1 MRRQFDERLEIR
13 TTRRVIEE
21 QVIGFAW
28 NVDCSLVFALA
39 EKYVNQDNDE
49 KYINALY
56 SACFRLHMI
65 SRMTYKGKY
74 GISKLP
80 KEIYREIVFEWLT
93 DSMENVENLLRKA
106 GFVVTEELTLYVYKC
121 LKAMEDVI
129 SQLLSYVDCIIYPRE
144 FASVIDYIIVKKGV
158 VPRPIYVGS
167 SLPINCANLS
177 RFDFKMPWEKI

>member
-21 QVIGFAW
+21 QVSGFAW
-28 NVDCSLVFALA
+28 NIECSLVYAIA
-39 EKYVNQDNDE
+39 EKYLNPDSDE
-49 KYINALY
+49 KYINALF

-74 GISKLP
+74 GISKLS
-80 KEIYREIVFEWLT
+80 KDVYRGILFRW
-93 DSMENVENLLRKA
+93 DSMDKVEDWIKSR
-106 GFVVTEELTLYVYKC
+106 GFEVTEKLALYVYKG
-121 LKAMEDVI
+121 LRAMEDVI

-167 SLPINCANLS
+167 SLPINYANLG